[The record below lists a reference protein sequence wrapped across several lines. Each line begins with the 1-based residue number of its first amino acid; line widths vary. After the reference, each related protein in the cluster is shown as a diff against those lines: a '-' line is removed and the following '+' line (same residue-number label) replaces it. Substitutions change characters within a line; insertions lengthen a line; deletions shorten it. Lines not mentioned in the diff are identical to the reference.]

1 MATNKKYPIQVWG
14 IQLGTITR
22 TLGASGLCTIVAVY
36 NASVAWNNTRRVR
49 IFAAPYLMTPEYEA
63 WLFRRLNNK
72 IPNINLEGTQSI
84 QERLAV
90 LPREV
95 DLIRKQLEEEQERR
109 SKLERDFEQ
118 ERSNFRLDRIKLDG
132 KIASLQKG
140 KDELARELFLEK
152 EVIKNLER
160 QVKKKRAIEGV
171 PNEELINRI
180 KEERRRAETYKQQY
194 LEHKDQ
200 VEALTRQVEGLHVS
214 VSEERERAGL
224 RDERK
229 TAQLRH
235 MERSVRRYKG
245 KAKDSEDNQAENQAL
260 KTCIE
265 EMGMEIQSL
274 KDQVASYEGGI
285 QAYEIPMVDRLRSVA
300 QAIWAQEQDMVHLM
314 ARVQSV
320 A

>member
-1 MATNKKYPIQVWG
+1 
-14 IQLGTITR
+14 
-22 TLGASGLCTIVAVY
+22 
-36 NASVAWNNTRRVR
+36 
-49 IFAAPYLMTPEYEA
+49 MTPQYEA
-63 WLFRRLNNK
+63 WCFCRLNDK

-95 DLIRKQLEEEQERR
+95 NLIRKQLEKEQ
-109 SKLERDFEQ
+109 
-118 ERSNFRLDRIKLDG
+118 DG
-132 KIASLQKG
+132 AASLRETLSK
-140 KDELARELFLEK
+140 KDPTS
-152 EVIKNLER
+152 
-160 QVKKKRAIEGV
+160 GV

-214 VSEERERAGL
+214 AFEERERARL

-229 TAQLRH
+229 KAQLRH
-235 MERSVRRYKG
+235 LERSVRRYKG

-260 KTCIE
+260 KTRIG
-265 EMGMEIQSL
+265 EMEMEIQSL

-285 QAYEIPMVDRLRSVA
+285 QAYEIPMVDRLRSVG
-300 QAIWAQEQDMVHLM
+300 QAIWAQEQDMVYLM
-314 ARVQSV
+314 AQVHSV
-320 A
+320 AQQLQGLAHEATDLQGYIGGDTEVAQRVMWVLEETRKLGARVAPYA